1 MTDTKRCGAI
11 HPKKSTEVCARE
23 LGHVGMHTNG
33 GNVTWKQAKADAA
46 NERSL
51 TDKCDKCGHEFGEH
65 DGKKCPPK
73 PTAVTVD
80 QWGQNIAE
88 TPKEKLDAVFGGP
101 ASEPAKSRKRHV
113 DVDPEIRVHPAAD
126 VLPLIEG
133 EAFEAFVED
142 VRVNGLRKKPLLD
155 HSGEWLVDGRNRKR
169 ALERLGLPVEYDR
182 LPEGANIE
190 AYIISENLTGRRH
203 MEEGARA
210 MCASEI
216 ANLSQGQRKNRHGAG
231 VAGITQ
237 AEAAA
242 AAGVGLRTVQ
252 RANAVRDK
260 AVPELVAAVKQG
272 KVDLKGAEQ
281 VSRLSPAQQRK
292 IVEERIT
299 PAKGPVRGGKLAAL
313 AKQEEKREVVRKI
326 NKEQVAPAPVGP
338 FRVIVADFPWPYDNS
353 DQHDGSRGHIPY
365 PAMSIEQG
373 LAMADELEKLAHEDG
388 CVLAFWVTNA
398 FIPEAVA
405 MVQAWGFSWRTM
417 FTWDKQRDG
426 IGTWGRGRTEHLI
439 IAERG
444 EIEAHTLNEVSTLLS
459 APRREHSRKPD
470 EAMEIFE
477 KHCPGP
483 RLEMFAREPRDGWA
497 SWGAEVQKFAGAA

>member
-11 HPKKSTEVCARE
+11 HPKKSIEICARE
-23 LGHVGMHTNG
+23 LGHVGMHSNG
-33 GNVTWKQAKADAA
+33 GNVTWKQAKPDAA
-46 NERSL
+46 KEPAL
-51 TDKCDKCGHEFGEH
+51 TDKCDKCNRELGEH
-65 DGKKCPPK
+65 DGRKCPPE
-73 PTAVTVD
+73 AEAVD

-88 TPKEKLDAVFGGP
+88 TPKQKLDAVFGGP
-101 ASEPAKSRKRHV
+101 ATEPAKSRKRHV
-113 DVDPEIRVHPAAD
+113 EPEIRVHPAAD

-133 EAFEAFVED
+133 DAFEAFVED

-155 HSGEWLVDGRNRKR
+155 HSGAWLVDGRNRKR
-169 ALERLGLPVEYDR
+169 ALDRLGMPVEYDR

-190 AYIISENLTGRRH
+190 AYVISENLTGRRH
-203 MEEGARA
+203 LDEGARA

-216 ANLSQGQRKNRHGAG
+216 ANLSQGQRKSRPGAG
-231 VAGITQ
+231 LDKGITQ

-260 AVPELVAAVKQG
+260 AVPELVTAVKQG

-281 VSRLSPAQQRK
+281 VAKLSPAKQRQLVK
-292 IVEERIT
+292 ERIDPSKT
-299 PAKGPVRGGKLAAL
+299 PVRGGKLAAL
-313 AKQEEKREVVRKI
+313 ARQEEKREVVRKI
-326 NKEQVAPAPVGP
+326 NAEQVAPAPVGP

-373 LAMADELEKLAHEDG
+373 LAMAGEIEKLAHEDG
-388 CVLAFWVTNA
+388 CILAFWVTNA
-398 FIPEAVA
+398 FIPEAVG

-444 EIEAHTLNEVSTLLS
+444 EIEAHTLNEVSTLIT

-470 EAMEIFE
+470 EVMELLRV
-477 KHCPGP
+477 HCPGP
-483 RLEMFAREPRDGWA
+483 YLDMFAREPRSGWA